1 MSDEKNK
8 EEIKE
13 QIMKANALADE
24 ELKKVSGGNVDY
36 VSADRTTCLYEGWV
50 HSYDPIDIKKP
61 QSCGNCR
68 LYFPHNGFCTRSTG
82 G

>member
-13 QIMKANALADE
+13 QIMKANAMSGE
-24 ELKKVSGGNVDY
+24 ELEKVSGGKVDY

-50 HSYDPIDIKKP
+50 HSYTPIDNKKP

-68 LYFPHNGFCTRSTG
+68 QYFPYNGFCTRSTG